1 MTYLPHVIK
10 SEQSISKTKRKEKK
24 YFILFHGTLSLA
36 TQTKRYQKDRE
47 RSFQRG
53 REKVQKIWT

>member
-10 SEQSISKTKRKEKK
+10 SEQSISKTKRKENI
-24 YFILFHGTLSLA
+24 YFIYFYMDTFPIRPV
-36 TQTKRYQKDRE
+36 KCYQKDRE

-53 REKVQKIWT
+53 RGKT